1 MSPALR
7 RALSSDISDLLFKH
21 RVLDRVTRI
30 PVRGDAGE
38 GIAILDHMP
47 FVRKGLSR
55 KSSGLDLPLIRGLL
69 LGQSLSPLGE
79 LLQLGG

>member
-1 MSPALR
+1 M
-7 RALSSDISDLLFKH
+7 SSDISDLFFKH

-30 PVRGDAGE
+30 PVRGAAGE

-47 FVRKGLSR
+47 FVRKSLSK
-55 KSSGLDLPLIRGLL
+55 KSSGFDLPLVRGLL
-69 LGQSLSPLGE
+69 SRQGHSPLRE